1 MVQTKNSLE
10 GEILDKSPSTCKEG
24 HSQVFAWVQTT
35 DPPIAWDGT
44 LGKCF
49 LAPTVAC
56 GPCFS
61 EIPALLITGGIP
73 LSPPYTDLQ
82 LLRVI
87 YSVFLHR
94 CNYRNFFLRRFSSL
108 SFLTLLFLFFFFFSL
123 FRLPK
128 SFWSLSLSLC
138 SQCWINILYWEI
150 DHRALGYRCLTRAP
164 TPVSNGDGRGTVK
177 LEPIKSA
184 SRAFGRASSGTF
196 PNNQKEQ
203 QCKLLEVVSPSW
215 GQENCEEGGNEE
227 RRWVQE

>member
-56 GPCFS
+56 GPCSS

-108 SFLTLLFLFFFFFSL
+108 SFLTLLFLFFFFSL

-128 SFWSLSLSLC
+128 SFWSLSLSLIC
-138 SQCWINILYWEI
+138 DKMSFKINNFHFAVSKKTHFSVVHYILLYK
-150 DHRALGYRCLTRAP
+150 
-164 TPVSNGDGRGTVK
+164 K
-177 LEPIKSA
+177 L
-184 SRAFGRASSGTF
+184 R
-196 PNNQKEQ
+196 NV
-203 QCKLLEVVSPSW
+203 L
-215 GQENCEEGGNEE
+215 
-227 RRWVQE
+227 

>member
-108 SFLTLLFLFFFFFSL
+108 SFLTLLFLFFFF
-123 FRLPK
+123 
-128 SFWSLSLSLC
+128 
-138 SQCWINILYWEI
+138 LYS
-150 DHRALGYRCLTRAP
+150 DSP
-164 TPVSNGDGRGTVK
+164 
-177 LEPIKSA
+177 
-184 SRAFGRASSGTF
+184 RAFDLFLSHFAHSAELIYSIG
-196 PNNQKEQ
+196 K
-203 QCKLLEVVSPSW
+203 
-215 GQENCEEGGNEE
+215 
-227 RRWVQE
+227 